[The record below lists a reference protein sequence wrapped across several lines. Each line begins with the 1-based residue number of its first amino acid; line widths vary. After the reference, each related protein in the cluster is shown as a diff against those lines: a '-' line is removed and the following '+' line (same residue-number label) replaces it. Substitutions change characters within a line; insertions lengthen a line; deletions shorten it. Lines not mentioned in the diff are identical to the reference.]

1 MPEPCVFFAAPVEKP
16 CIVSRITS
24 GQFGGNHP
32 QHQERIALQPHWLVD
47 NHHFSPAYPRQRSQ
61 RFAQVDN
68 RIYLCYLSW
77 FPQYPQ
83 HLLLV
88 QPDKKKGLLI

>member
-1 MPEPCVFFAAPVEKP
+1 MPRPCVFFAAPVEKP

-24 GQFGGNHP
+24 GQFVGIHP
-32 QHQERIALQPHWLVD
+32 QHQERTALQPHWLVD
-47 NHHFSPAYPRQRSQ
+47 NRHFSPIYPRQRSQ

-68 RIYLCYLSW
+68 RIYLCCLSW

-83 HLLLV
+83 HLLLY